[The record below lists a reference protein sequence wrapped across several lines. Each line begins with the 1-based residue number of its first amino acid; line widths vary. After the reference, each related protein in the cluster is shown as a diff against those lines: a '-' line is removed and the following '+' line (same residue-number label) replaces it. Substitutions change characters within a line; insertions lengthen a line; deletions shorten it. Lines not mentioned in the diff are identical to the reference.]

1 MSIVKFEFSYD
12 TVSKEFSVTNVETG
26 EVKSTKVVKKT
37 SKNKKEESTEPLL
50 TLEEN
55 KYYLTPAAIELM
67 QVEPGDKLDIKY
79 EKQGR
84 NSIPVIGSDE
94 VWGTKSGNKL
104 NKSLTVACRG
114 SKQEELSKYGNQFT
128 IIPHN
133 SKEGL
138 FILKGNKEI
147 DEEIENIEDI
157 TTSIIEEDN
166 LQNII
171 DDPDVTEVSPFTF
184 QL

>member
-37 SKNKKEESTEPLL
+37 SKTKKEESTEPLL

-114 SKQEELSKYGNQFT
+114 RK
-128 IIPHN
+128 
-133 SKEGL
+133 
-138 FILKGNKEI
+138 FI
-147 DEEIENIEDI
+147 
-157 TTSIIEEDN
+157 
-166 LQNII
+166 
-171 DDPDVTEVSPFTF
+171 
-184 QL
+184 